1 MSVEQKKEKT
11 PISPEVIYKRMLI
24 VVFAVTGVFLA
35 KNIIGKNVTAMIV
48 IGLCLVAFTVALFVL
63 KRMNT
68 VDSIKYTFA
77 SMAII
82 LLIFIISL
90 FSGASNSDDFLLF
103 LSAIC
108 LCGMFLIPKLTMLQ
122 IIAADVFLILQA
134 VIRPE
139 TIGTT
144 GQFLL
149 CVAAF
154 NLAAILIYNV
164 IKRGRCYISM
174 SDERTKEAE
183 SLVDTLTDIGTEIH
197 NNFRKSTD
205 TLDGLNIIHEQLMS
219 TAQGLRTGSEGILSG
234 TEDVVS
240 VCDDMREKIVA
251 TGTQIG
257 LLNKEVGQFEESLSD
272 NRRNIESMTKKME
285 YVQKS
290 MQDTGDVFQKLE
302 LQMRQIVEV
311 TEKLNKIAANTTMLA
326 LNASIEA
333 ARAGKMGEGFA
344 VVASKVQDLAVDS
357 NRCSAEVA
365 EVVSAMQEQIKKTT
379 HEMEDSKEAIN
390 SSLEAMANLSDGC
403 NQLTDGFMSLYSN
416 IAEQN
421 NNVGAIDDK
430 FVELKE
436 KITHM
441 SHYSQENQVAVES
454 ITEAITAYKENM
466 QRVMDDNSHISEVSE
481 QLMNSVVVKD
491 A

>member
-1 MSVEQKKEKT
+1 MSVEQRKEKS
-11 PISPEVIYKRMLI
+11 PISPEVIYQRMLV
-24 VVFAVTGVFLA
+24 VVFAVTGVFLV
-35 KNIIGKNVTAMIV
+35 KNIVGKNVPAMIV
-48 IGLCLVAFTVALFVL
+48 IGLCLVLFTVALLIL
-63 KRMNT
+63 KRVNLGN
-68 VDSIKYTFA
+68 SIKYTFA
-77 SMAII
+77 SMAVI

-108 LCGMFLIPKLTMLQ
+108 LCGLFLKPKLTMVQ
-122 IIAADVFLILQA
+122 IIAADVFLVLQA

-139 TIGTT
+139 TIGTI

-149 CVAAF
+149 CLAAF
-154 NLAAILIYNV
+154 NLAAILTYNV

-174 SDERTKEAE
+174 SDDRTKEAE
-183 SLVDTLTDIGTEIH
+183 SLVNTLTDIGTEIH
-197 NNFRKSTD
+197 NNFQKSTD
-205 TLDGLNIIHEQLMS
+205 TLGGLNIIHEQLMS

-234 TEDVVS
+234 TEDVVN

-251 TGTQIG
+251 TGNQIG
-257 LLNKEVGQFEESLSD
+257 LLNKEVGQFEVSLSD
-272 NRRNIESMTKKME
+272 NRRNIESMMTKME

-290 MQDTGDVFQKLE
+290 MQDTNEVFHKLE

-365 EVVSAMQEQIKKTT
+365 EVVGIMQEQIKKTT

-390 SSLEAMANLSDGC
+390 SSLEAMAELSEGC
-403 NQLTDGFMSLYSN
+403 NQLTDGFNSLYSN

-436 KITHM
+436 KISDM

-466 QRVMDDNSHISEVSE
+466 QRVLDDNSHMSEVSE
-481 QLMNSVVVKD
+481 QLMNSVVAK
-491 A
+491 